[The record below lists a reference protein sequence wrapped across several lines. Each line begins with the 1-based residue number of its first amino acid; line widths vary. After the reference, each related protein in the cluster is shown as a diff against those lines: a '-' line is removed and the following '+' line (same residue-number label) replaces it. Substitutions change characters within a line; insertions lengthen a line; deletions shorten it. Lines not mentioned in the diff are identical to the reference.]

1 METGKMD
8 RTFVILHMLQTID
21 GKAIGDFW
29 RKPDVKEG
37 VIDYN
42 TLISHL
48 KPQAIA
54 LGRVTMADTANEIPD
69 LLKYENNKKIEH
81 KDFIVPLEKDI
92 EYYFISYDS
101 KGTLGF
107 KSNIINAACRANKG
121 RQILSQMIVV
131 LTDEVSNEYL
141 HYCQERKISYIFAG
155 KNKIDLKT
163 SLIKL
168 KKLFGIEKM
177 TLQGGP
183 TIDGAFINDDLID
196 AISIIILP
204 ITSIGNDTL
213 FKPSKYQE
221 FKLIEY
227 KELSSSNIWLHYLK
241 KIKLFYRSKII
252 AYLILL

>member
-1 METGKMD
+1 METLKED
-8 RTFVILHMLQTID
+8 RTFVVLHMLQTID

-29 RKPDVKEG
+29 RRPDVKKG

-42 TLISHL
+42 TLISYL

-54 LGRVTMADTANEIPD
+54 LGRVTMAETANEIPD
-69 LLKYENNKKIEH
+69 LLKYKNKNEIEH
-81 KDFIVPLEKDI
+81 KDFIVPLEKGV

-107 KSNIINAACRANKG
+107 KSNIINAACGANNG
-121 RQILSQMIVV
+121 REIPGQMIEVI
-131 LTDEVSNEYL
+131 TDEVSNEYL
-141 HYCQERKISYIFAG
+141 HYCQEKKISYIFAG
-155 KNKIDLKT
+155 KNKIDIKT

-168 KKLFGIEKM
+168 KKLFGIDKM

-204 ITSIGNDTL
+204 CTSVGNDTL
-213 FKPSKYQE
+213 FKPSKYME

-241 KIKLFYRSKII
+241 KN
-252 AYLILL
+252 